1 MRASSCSEAGV
12 KARAA
17 WLLLLVAVPLWAAVP
32 TPQEVKA
39 AWRSSDATLLD
50 RHGETIAAVRVDMA
64 GRRTP
69 WVVLDDISPTV
80 GRAVL
85 QAEDQRFMEH
95 GGIDFQAIGKAAWDN
110 LFGAAGTRTRGA
122 STITMQL
129 AGLLDPKLAPR
140 SAGRTWARKWD
151 QALAARELEAG
162 WSKRQILEA
171 YLNLASYRG
180 ELQGIGAAARGLF
193 GKAPSGLDAGEAAIL
208 ASLLR
213 APTAAPALVARRAC
227 TLARELDPRTDC
239 GVIEWEVDAAFARAA
254 PPSSAP
260 VAAATGTTPQ
270 LARRL
275 GGGPGS
281 VVRSTLDA
289 GLQRFAAAA
298 LHRRLAEL
306 AERNV
311 GDGAIVVIDNASGE
325 VLAYV
330 ANGGADEV
338 DGVTSLRQAGSTLKP
353 FLYELALER
362 GQLTAASLL
371 DDTPVDIPTVGG
383 LYVPQN
389 YDHRYRDAASVRTS
403 LAGSL
408 NVPAVRTLMLAGLER
423 FHERL
428 RQLGI
433 TSLTE
438 APEFYGWSLALGSGD
453 VSLLELANAYR
464 TLANGGLQDGVTFVP
479 RAASA
484 KRRVLDARASFI
496 VADIL
501 SDRAARS
508 TTFGLSNELAT
519 GFWSAVKTGTS
530 KDMRDNWCVGF
541 SDRYTVGVWVG
552 NFDGRSMW
560 DVSGVSGAAPLWRDV
575 MDYLHRDRP
584 SRPPAA
590 PAGLVR
596 QTVRFVPA
604 AEPERA
610 EWFVRGTET
619 PVVELLAPAKRTPRI
634 AYPAADSVI
643 ALDPDIPAPLQR
655 MTFRAYGGAGL
666 HWDLDGTDM
675 GPADGASTWAPLPG
689 KHELK
694 LVGSDGRAVAAAPF
708 EVRGADGS
716 GQPASTFST
725 SSGGSPDTSSGSG
738 VNSGEFE
745 R

>member
-1 MRASSCSEAGV
+1 M
-12 KARAA
+12 KAWIA
-17 WLLLLVAVPLWAAVP
+17 WIVLLVAVPVCAAVP

-39 AWRSSDATLLD
+39 AWQSSDTTLLD
-50 RHGETIAAVRVDMA
+50 RHGETIATVRVDLA
-64 GRRTP
+64 GRRLA
-69 WVVLDDISPTV
+69 WVALDDISPAL

-110 LFGAAGTRTRGA
+110 LFGQRRTRGA

-140 SAGRTWARKWD
+140 SSGRTWARKWD

-213 APTAAPALVARRAC
+213 APAAPGRMVARRAC
-227 TLARELDPRTDC
+227 ALARELDAHADC
-239 GVIEWEVDAAFARAA
+239 AVIEWQVDAAFARTA
-254 PPSSAP
+254 PPAP
-260 VAAATGTTPQ
+260 ASAATGVTPQ

-275 GGGPGS
+275 AGASGAT
-281 VVRSTLDA
+281 VRTTLDA
-289 GLQRFAAAA
+289 GLQRFAAGA
-298 LHRRLAEL
+298 LRRHLAEL
-306 AERNV
+306 AARNV
-311 GDGAIVVIDNASGE
+311 GDGAVVVIDNASGE

-330 ANGGADEV
+330 ANGGAGEV
-338 DGVTSLRQAGSTLKP
+338 DGVTALRQAGSTLKP

-389 YDHRYRDAASVRTS
+389 YDHQYRDAASVRTS

-428 RQLGI
+428 RQVGI

-464 TLANGGLQDGVTFVP
+464 TLANGGLHDGVTFVP
-479 RAASA
+479 RAQPKPA
-484 KRRVLDARASFI
+484 RVLDARAAFI

-560 DVSGVSGAAPLWRDV
+560 DVSGVSGAAPVWRDV

-590 PAGLVR
+590 PPGLVR
-596 QTVRFVPA
+596 QTVRFAPA
-604 AEPERA
+604 VEPERG

-619 PVVELLAPAKRTPRI
+619 ALVEMLAPARRAPRI
-634 AYPAADSVI
+634 VYPAADSIV

-655 MTFRAYGGAGL
+655 MRFRAYGGTGL
-666 HWDLDGTDM
+666 RWELDGAEA
-675 GPADGASTWAPLPG
+675 GPADQAATWAPVPG
-689 KHELK
+689 EHELK
-694 LVGSDGRAVAAAPF
+694 LVGEDGRAVAAARF
-708 EVRGADGS
+708 EVRGAAAP
-716 GQPASTFST
+716 GQVASTFST
-725 SSGGSPDTSSGSG
+725 SSGGSAIRSSGSG
-738 VNSGEFE
+738 VNSGESE

>member
-1 MRASSCSEAGV
+1 MKS
-12 KARAA
+12 
-17 WLLLLVAVPLWAAVP
+17 WLFPLVAALALAAPLPAPAAVP
-32 TPQEVKA
+32 TPQQVRA
-39 AWRSSDATLLD
+39 AWRPSDTTVLD
-50 RHGETIAAVRVDMA
+50 RHGEPIDAVRVDMT
-64 GRRTP
+64 GRRLP
-69 WVVLDDISPTV
+69 WVALDDISPAL

-110 LFGAAGTRTRGA
+110 LFGSAGMARTRGA

-140 SAGRTWARKWD
+140 SSGRTWGSKWD

-162 WSKRQILEA
+162 WTKRQILEA

-180 ELQGIGAAARGLF
+180 ELQGIGAAARSLF

-213 APTAAPALVARRAC
+213 APTAPGRQVARRAC
-227 TLARELDPRTDC
+227 TLARELDARADC
-239 GVIEWEVDAAFARAA
+239 AAIEWEVDAAFARTAA
-254 PPSSAP
+254 PASAP
-260 VAAATGTTPQ
+260 VKGATGLTPQ

-275 GGGPGS
+275 SARAGPGTGVAS
-281 VVRSTLDA
+281 NVTPAQGVRTTLDA
-289 GLQRFAAAA
+289 GLQRFAAGA
-298 LHRRLAEL
+298 LRRRLAEL

-311 GDGAIVVIDNASGE
+311 GDGAVVVLDNASGE

-330 ANGGADEV
+330 ANGGAGEV
-338 DGVTSLRQAGSTLKP
+338 DGVTALRQAGSTLKP

-362 GQLTAASLL
+362 NQLTAASLL

-389 YDHRYRDAASVRTS
+389 YDHAYRDAASVRTS

-428 RQLGI
+428 RLLGI

-464 TLANGGLQDGVTFVP
+464 TLANGGLQDGVTFGAGAAA
-479 RAASA
+479 RAPSQ
-484 KRRVLDARASFI
+484 KRRVLDARAAFI

-508 TTFGLSNELAT
+508 TTFGLANELAT

-560 DVSGVSGAAPLWRDV
+560 DVSGVSGAAPVWRDV

-584 SRPPAA
+584 SRQPAA
-590 PAGLVR
+590 PPGLVR
-596 QTVRFVPA
+596 QTVRFVPSI
-604 AEPERA
+604 EPARS

-619 PVVELLAPAKRTPRI
+619 AQVEMLAPAERAPRI
-634 AYPAADSVI
+634 LYPAADSII

-655 MTFRAYGGAGL
+655 VSFRAWGGTGLRWELDGAGA
-666 HWDLDGTDM
+666 
-675 GPADGASTWAPLPG
+675 GPADRAMTWAPQPG
-689 KHELK
+689 THELK
-694 LVGSDGRAVAAAPF
+694 LVGEDGRAVAAARF
-708 EVRGADGS
+708 EVRGAL
-716 GQPASTFST
+716 
-725 SSGGSPDTSSGSG
+725 
-738 VNSGEFE
+738 